1 MTESSVLI
9 QTLLV
14 APTGIMG
21 SSLRTFL
28 RTIPGTRVVDQVS
41 CLDEALKIL
50 ARYQPNL
57 LLLDAD
63 AANGNL
69 NTSLGQLRLAAPA
82 LNLIVLANSW
92 NQRQDALNAGA
103 SSALLKGCLDDQL
116 RQAILA
122 VQYSQP

>member
-28 RTIPGTRVVDQVS
+28 RTIPGVRVVAQVADP
-41 CLDEALKIL
+41 DEALKIL
-50 ARYQPNL
+50 AHCQPNL

-63 AANGNL
+63 AAHGNL
-69 NTSLGQLRLAAPA
+69 SASLGQLRLAVPT
-82 LNLIVLANSW
+82 LDLIVLANSW
-92 NQRQDALNAGA
+92 NQRQEALNAGA

-122 VQYSQP
+122 VQYSQR

>member
-1 MTESSVLI
+1 MTESGVLI

-28 RTIPGTRVVDQVS
+28 RTIPGVRVADQVS
-41 CLDEALKIL
+41 SPDEALKVL
-50 ARYQPNL
+50 SHCQPNL

-69 NTSLGQLRLAAPA
+69 DTRLGQLRLAAPT

-92 NQRQDALNAGA
+92 SQRQDALNAGA

-116 RQAILA
+116 RQAILLTTI
-122 VQYSQP
+122 

>member
-1 MTESSVLI
+1 
-9 QTLLV
+9 
-14 APTGIMG
+14 MG

-63 AANGNL
+63 ATNGNL

-82 LNLIVLANSW
+82 LTLIVLANSW